1 MRKFKASK
9 IIHLY
14 PKYALSVPVRTGAI
28 KAIVDNYETLQLTME
43 ECSHGSDDCSRRC
56 SGMIAL
62 METFHTYFGLELVFL
77 IFSITEQLSVTLQC
91 VDTNAE
97 DCFIAVKVT
106 IQALESICTD
116 DKFKSFFD
124 LVKTNADGKCDPPI
138 LPRQRNIP
146 RRINDGEPTTEI

>member
-1 MRKFKASK
+1 
-9 IIHLY
+9 
-14 PKYALSVPVRTGAI
+14 
-28 KAIVDNYETLQLTME
+28 ME

-62 METFHTYFGLELVFL
+62 MEKFHTYFGLELAFL
-77 IFSITEQLSVTLQC
+77 ISSITEQLSVTLQC

-106 IQALESICTD
+106 IQALKSLCTD
-116 DKFKSFFD
+116 DIFKSFFD
-124 LVKTNADGKCDPPI
+124 LVKTNADGKCDP

-146 RRINDGEPTTEI
+146 RRINDGEPTTQI